1 MQGSKV
7 LCYELFSMY
16 GFSIEYPD
24 TWEVE
29 LNRKSERTV
38 GDVVFRTARHRIF
51 LSWGPLEQVQ
61 EKYGSLGG
69 QAEACI
75 KKVRKGGDVRK
86 LQTVEHSG
94 TSVNGHEAIF
104 NRFRVT
110 LGVSFYAMRTA
121 YRELSSVHLHCE
133 NTGKFFVLY
142 ESIMGSDTVTG
153 LETIFGHMKDTF
165 RCH

>member
-1 MQGSKV
+1 
-7 LCYELFSMY
+7 
-16 GFSIEYPD
+16 
-24 TWEVE
+24 
-29 LNRKSERTV
+29 
-38 GDVVFRTARHRIF
+38 
-51 LSWGPLEQVQ
+51 
-61 EKYGSLGG
+61 
-69 QAEACI
+69 
-75 KKVRKGGDVRK
+75 VRKGGDVRK
-86 LQTVEHSG
+86 LETVEHTD

-133 NTGKFFVLY
+133 KTGKFFVLY

-153 LETIFGHMKDTF
+153 LETIFRHMKDTF